1 MTQKEFEN
9 IIFSAFLNLEIKW
22 FDMLDDG
29 ATYYYLTKKELIEEF
44 NYTFNLFKSR
54 GIKGLKPKA
63 SKCNECHPQA
73 NTFVFYDTANQL
85 PIEKYIIQK
94 ENENSYILR
103 MCSNG
108 SGSTGE
114 LFQPF

>member
-1 MTQKEFEN
+1 MTQKEFED
-9 IIFSAFLNLEIKW
+9 IIFSAFLNLDITSLYK
-22 FDMLDDG
+22 LDND
-29 ATYYYLTKKELIEEF
+29 AMYYHLTKEELIEEF
-44 NYTFNLFKSR
+44 NYTFNLFKSK
-54 GIKGLKPKA
+54 GIKGLFPKP
-63 SKCNECHPQA
+63 SKCNECHPHA
-73 NTFVFYDTANQL
+73 KTYVFHDTANQL

-108 SGSTGE
+108 SGSKGK